1 MGCIST
7 ELIVYLI
14 KKKAVSC
21 LFTLSP
27 NRGWGV
33 IKIYNGFYL
42 FKVGSI
48 KFYTHRTQCK
58 SNRVNFLFFF
68 LGLHKNY
75 LQHLQLKGMGFKIL
89 VLGKHFFFKLGFS
102 HKIIFIIKN
111 SFHFFYERR
120 QLLTIESRSLY
131 RVKVITQ
138 KLQLLRKLNN
148 YKKKGIYFKGYL
160 FKPKLS
166 SKKAKI

>member
-1 MGCIST
+1 MSRLST
-7 ELIVYLI
+7 ELIVYLF

-33 IKIYNGFYL
+33 IKIYNAFYL
-42 FKVGSI
+42 FKARSI
-48 KFYTHRTQCK
+48 KFYTHSIQCK
-58 SNRVNFLFFF
+58 SHRVFFLIFF
-68 LGLHKNY
+68 LGFHKNY

-89 VLGKHFFFKLGFS
+89 LLGKHFFLKLGLS
-102 HKIIFIIKN
+102 HRIIFIVKN

-120 QLLTIESRSLY
+120 QLLTIESRSLCK
-131 RVKVITQ
+131 VKVIAQ
-138 KLQLLRKLNN
+138 KLQLLRKLNS
-148 YKKKGIYFKGYL
+148 YKKKGIFFKGCL